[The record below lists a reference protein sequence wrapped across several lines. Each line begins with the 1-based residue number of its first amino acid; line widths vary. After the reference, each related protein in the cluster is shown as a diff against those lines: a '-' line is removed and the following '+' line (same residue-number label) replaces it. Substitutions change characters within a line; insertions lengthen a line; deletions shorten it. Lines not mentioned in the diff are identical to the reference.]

1 MFDVKR
7 RVLPAKRVS
16 PGTSS
21 AASMR
26 AARERGAAPEAG
38 SSHPAPLSL
47 LRGLA
52 WSCLSHG
59 ANRGGNHLLW
69 FLVTDAKEQKSLW
82 EETAATEVVRGGD
95 VHTTDSEARL
105 RAALGG
111 ARPKAERLSVGSRRL
126 GGGACVMG
134 QGREKAVHG
143 RPVQS
148 RGSVP
153 TRDPPPA
160 GPLPWRACLAVTQ
173 RPPWRL
179 RSPCAARPEI
189 PPTGTPSL
197 SSTRALQP
205 LGPSRIPSVLC
216 TDSWDADLG
225 GPGGHSVQ
233 PSPWRGQVAV
243 TRPWLGPGAFPAL
256 NRRGLCPRKPQG
268 SS

>member
-21 AASMR
+21 AASVR

-38 SSHPAPLSL
+38 SSRPAPLSL

-59 ANRGGNHLLW
+59 ANRGGNHLVW

-82 EETAATEVVRGGD
+82 EETAATEAVRGGD

-111 ARPKAERLSVGSRRL
+111 ARPEAERLSVGSRRL

-153 TRDPPPA
+153 TQTHLLRGLFPGEPAWLSPSDPHGACGVPAPPA
-160 GPLPWRACLAVTQ
+160 PKSLRRAPLPF
-173 RPPWRL
+173 RPRGPCS
-179 RSPCAARPEI
+179 RSAPPES
-189 PPTGTPSL
+189 PL
-197 SSTRALQP
+197 SSALTPGMQSWGGRAVARSSP
-205 LGPSRIPSVLC
+205 VPGEVRWPSHGRGWGLGPFL
-216 TDSWDADLG
+216 
-225 GPGGHSVQ
+225 H
-233 PSPWRGQVAV
+233 
-243 TRPWLGPGAFPAL
+243 
-256 NRRGLCPRKPQG
+256 
-268 SS
+268 